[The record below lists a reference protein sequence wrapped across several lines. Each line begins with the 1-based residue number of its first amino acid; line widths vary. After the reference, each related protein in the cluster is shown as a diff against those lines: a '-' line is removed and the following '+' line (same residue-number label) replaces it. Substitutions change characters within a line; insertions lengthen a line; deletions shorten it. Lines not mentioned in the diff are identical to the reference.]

1 MLKTGFRRVHMRAF
15 QAGGTTPA
23 RHKVGKQTGKCRHAD
38 RTPRGSRSVWWEP
51 QLDIGVR
58 SISQTL

>member
-1 MLKTGFRRVHMRAF
+1 MKTGFRRVHKRAF

-38 RTPRGSRSVWWEP
+38 RTPRVSRSVWWEL

>member
-1 MLKTGFRRVHMRAF
+1 MRAF